1 MLSVVENKADDD
13 EGMEAGEKASHTFE
27 PNRNKDTAAVEN
39 FILFCFCLSSGPMG
53 DGVLIAIYSISV
65 FLTGISICNV
75 KE

>member
-39 FILFCFCLSSGPMG
+39 FILFLFVLCLSSKPMG

-65 FLTGISICNV
+65 F
-75 KE
+75 